1 MAVRDFAVA
10 VMECVKYEAAG
21 NDFLVLFD
29 TQLKVPFS
37 SELVSAL
44 CERHRGVGADGV
56 LLLSDG
62 HAGATVTMRLKNA
75 DGTDAETS
83 GNGLRCAALAVVQA
97 GLGTEDFVIETIAGP
112 ARCVVHL
119 VEPGFAEVTVEMG
132 KAKVEAL
139 EASIEGRAA
148 YRVEVGNPH
157 LVLVGGSL
165 DGVDLE
171 RVGPR
176 LEKAVPGG
184 QNVEVVAAGQD
195 PGRIALRTWERGA
208 GLTEACGSGS
218 VAAAAA
224 CRFAGLASSRVVVD
238 NPGGPLIVELSGA
251 DPARPLASLT
261 GPARRVARVEVEVGA
276 LVSEL
281 GR

>member
-1 MAVRDFAVA
+1 MQF
-10 VMECVKYEAAG
+10 VKYEAVG

-29 TQLKVPFS
+29 GQLDAPFS
-37 SELVSAL
+37 SELVAAL
-44 CERHRGVGADGV
+44 CDRHRGVGADGV
-56 LLLSDG
+56 LRLSDG
-62 HAGATVTMRLKNA
+62 HGGATVTMALKNA

-97 GLGTEDFVIETIAGP
+97 GLGTDEFVIDTIAGP

-119 VEPGFAEVTVEMG
+119 VESGRAEVTVEMG
-132 KAKVEAL
+132 EAKVQPVGAP
-139 EASIEGRAA
+139 IEGRAA

-157 LVLVGGSL
+157 LVLVGSSL

-184 QNVEVVAAGQD
+184 QNVEVVAAGED
-195 PGRIALRTWERGA
+195 PHRIALRVWERGA

-224 CRFAGLASSRVVVD
+224 CRFAGLASSRVVVN
-238 NPGGPLIVELSGA
+238 NPGGALTVELSGA
-251 DPARPLASLT
+251 DLARPLATLT
-261 GPARRVARVEVEVGA
+261 GPARRVARVEVELGA
-276 LVSEL
+276 LLSEL